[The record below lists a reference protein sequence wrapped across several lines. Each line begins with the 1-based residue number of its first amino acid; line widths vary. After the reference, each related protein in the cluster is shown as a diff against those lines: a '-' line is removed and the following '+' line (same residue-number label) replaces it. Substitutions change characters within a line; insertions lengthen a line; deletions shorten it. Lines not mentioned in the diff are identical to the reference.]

1 VTAMNGDQQYPI
13 GEVARRTGLSVKAI
27 RYYAD
32 TGVVTPSGRTP
43 AGYRLFSAA
52 DVARLDLVRT
62 LRDLGIDL
70 PTARRVSDR
79 EIALPEVAAAHAE
92 ALTAQ
97 IRLLRLRRAVLRTV
111 AKLGDTLQERDLMHQ
126 LARLSD
132 DERRRVIDEFFDAT
146 FRGLDTAPGILRSLT
161 PHLPDDPTTAQAEAW
176 VELAILSRDP
186 GFRAAARSLAERYAS
201 ERPPGLRPD
210 GVALV
215 RDIAGF
221 AASAR
226 LDPTSPEC
234 DDLVATVMGE
244 YATAVGR
251 PDGPALRTE
260 LAAALDRA
268 NDPRW
273 QRYLELVSVI
283 NGWPHDSSRP
293 VLDWFRRALAA
304 RL

>member
-1 VTAMNGDQQYPI
+1 VAAMNGDQQYPI

-43 AGYRLFSAA
+43 AGYRLFSGA
-52 DVARLDLVRT
+52 DV
-62 LRDLGIDL
+62 
-70 PTARRVSDR
+70 
-79 EIALPEVAAAHAE
+79 
-92 ALTAQ
+92 
-97 IRLLRLRRAVLRTV
+97 
-111 AKLGDTLQERDLMHQ
+111 
-126 LARLSD
+126 
-132 DERRRVIDEFFDAT
+132 
-146 FRGLDTAPGILRSLT
+146 
-161 PHLPDDPTTAQAEAW
+161 
-176 VELAILSRDP
+176 
-186 GFRAAARSLAERYAS
+186 
-201 ERPPGLRPD
+201 
-210 GVALV
+210 
-215 RDIAGF
+215 
-221 AASAR
+221 AR

-293 VLDWFRRALAA
+293 VLDWFGRALAA
-304 RL
+304 RQRRGDAHI